1 MSKDNKNRYYEAEA
15 TSVAEYKTKEDA
27 HTKKVDL
34 FFNLKVNSVYK
45 LIYTFL
51 SVLDHFVDH
60 I

>member
-34 FFNLKVNSVYK
+34 FFNYK
-45 LIYTFL
+45 SNNF
-51 SVLDHFVDH
+51 
-60 I
+60 